1 MLSDIPP
8 PTGPGRIKDK
18 ELEAKVSVMEVL
30 LFMEK
35 HLEAFAGTHS
45 GSGIKNEN
53 GLNQELCILLNK
65 NARKEE
71 RLFFFEWKIQVGA
84 F

>member
-8 PTGPGRIKDK
+8 PTGAGRIQDK
-18 ELEAKVSVMEVL
+18 ELGAKSSVTEAL

-35 HLEAFAGTHS
+35 HLVTFAGTHT
-45 GSGIKNEN
+45 GSGIKSEN
-53 GLNQELCILLNK
+53 GLNQSLCILLNK
-65 NARKEE
+65 NARAEE
-71 RLFFFEWKIQVGA
+71 RLFFFARYVGW